1 MRGKS
6 KALPILL
13 PMPDNVPKDKQLIF
27 TIDDDLHARFKI
39 ALFYD
44 RMGQSQFIK
53 HIIAGYL
60 TNNPHIRAF
69 VDELLAKKLSKAKKR
84 NRRRDAEEQEKTV
97 KNFALDE
104 DEIESIFD
112 LIESENPDL

>member
-1 MRGKS
+1 
-6 KALPILL
+6 
-13 PMPDNVPKDKQLIF
+13 MPDKSPKDKQLIF

-44 RMGQSQFIK
+44 RMGQSTFIK

-60 TNNPHIRAF
+60 TNNKHLRDF
-69 VDELLAKKLSKAKKR
+69 MDEVLSKDLGALKKR
-84 NRRRDAEEQEKTV
+84 NRKKDREEAAETV
-97 KNFALDE
+97 NDFALND
-104 DEIESIFD
+104 DEIENIFD

>member
-1 MRGKS
+1 
-6 KALPILL
+6 
-13 PMPDNVPKDKQLIF
+13 MPDNTPQDKLLIF

-44 RMGQSQFIK
+44 RLGQSQFIK
-53 HIIAGYL
+53 HVIAGYL

-69 VDELLAKKLSKAKKR
+69 VNEILAAKLSKAKKR
-84 NRRRDAEEQEKTV
+84 NRKRDETEQAATV
-97 KNFALDE
+97 KDFALNE
-104 DEIESIFD
+104 DEIENIFD

>member
-1 MRGKS
+1 
-6 KALPILL
+6 
-13 PMPDNVPKDKQLIF
+13 MPDNVPKLKSLVF

-44 RMGQSQFIK
+44 RLGQSQFIK

-60 TNNPHIRAF
+60 TKNKHIRAF
-69 VDELLAKKLSKAKKR
+69 IDELLDAKLSKRKKR
-84 NRRRDAEEQEKTV
+84 NRKLDAEEEKQTIDD
-97 KNFALDE
+97 FALNE
-104 DEIESIFD
+104 EEIQNIFD